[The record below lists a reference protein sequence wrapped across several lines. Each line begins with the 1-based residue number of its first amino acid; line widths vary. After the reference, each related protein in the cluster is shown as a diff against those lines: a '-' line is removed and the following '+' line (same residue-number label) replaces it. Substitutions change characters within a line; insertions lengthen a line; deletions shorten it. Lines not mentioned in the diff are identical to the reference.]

1 MNINKPQIDV
11 PQKADGTYILSG
23 DLVYSTVAVFVK
35 AEEALFTQL
44 VNDVV
49 VDCSALKRVDSAG
62 LSLLLEWKRE
72 CQKQQKQCSYESL
85 PSQAVSLIETFK
97 LQTLLL

>member
-1 MNINKPQIDV
+1 MKVNAPKINS
-11 PQKADGTYILSG
+11 PQKIESMYALSG
-23 DLVYSTVAVFVK
+23 DLVYSTVPEFVK
-35 AEEALFTQL
+35 SEQALFSLL

-72 CQKQQKQCSYESL
+72 CQKQQKQCSFESL

-97 LQTLLL
+97 LKALL

>member
-1 MNINKPQIDV
+1 MNVNTPKIKAV
-11 PQKADGTYILSG
+11 QKAEGKYALSG
-23 DLVYSTVAVFVK
+23 DIVYSTVPAFVK
-35 AEEALFTQL
+35 TENTFFAQL
-44 VNDVV
+44 ENDVV

-97 LQTLLL
+97 LKSLL